1 MNPAQLIETL
11 DQLRRLPHETEWVE
25 FKEAKDGFDFRK
37 LGKYFSA
44 LSNEANLANQP
55 CAWLVFGVRDD
66 RSVCGS
72 RFRENPSDLDSLKHE
87 IASATSGVTFLDVLV
102 VSYAASRVVMFR
114 IPPAP
119 RGMAV
124 AFKGHWYGRDGE
136 SIVPLSLR
144 ELETIRSQTQL
155 DDWSAGMCLEASLGD
170 LDTQAIAAA
179 RANFRAKNQ
188 SKPFAAEI
196 DSWPNEVF
204 LDRAKLTSGGKITR
218 TSLLLLGRSEST
230 RFLTPAVAQITWRL
244 EGEEEAY
251 EHFGPPFLLTT
262 DDLYSRIRNTL
273 QKVDILN
280 RLVPLE
286 VPKYDKWV
294 VLEALH
300 NAIAH
305 QDYAKS
311 SRIVLT
317 ETADRLRVESAGRFF
332 EGQVSD
338 YTLGEKTPQRYR
350 NRFLA
355 EAMVNVN
362 MIDTMGYGI
371 RRMYLEQRKRF
382 YPLPDFDIS
391 DPDKVVVTVHG
402 KVIDPS
408 YTATLIQNRDLPL
421 GTVILLDQVQKQRP
435 IDKDDVKRLR
445 RQKLIEGRYPNL
457 FVAAHIASAAGLK
470 AQYIKNR
477 AFDDAHYKQLI
488 VEYLRKYGH
497 ASRRDLD
504 SLLLD
509 KLSDVLTESQKRTRI
524 KNLIA
529 LMSKAGTIRNS
540 GSRGSPKW
548 SLN

>member
-1 MNPAQLIETL
+1 M
-11 DQLRRLPHETEWVE
+11 
-25 FKEAKDGFDFRK
+25 
-37 LGKYFSA
+37 
-44 LSNEANLANQP
+44 
-55 CAWLVFGVRDD
+55 
-66 RSVCGS
+66 
-72 RFRENPSDLDSLKHE
+72 
-87 IASATSGVTFLDVLV
+87 
-102 VSYAASRVVMFR
+102 
-114 IPPAP
+114 
-119 RGMAV
+119 
-124 AFKGHWYGRDGE
+124 
-136 SIVPLSLR
+136 
-144 ELETIRSQTQL
+144 
-155 DDWSAGMCLEASLGD
+155 
-170 LDTQAIAAA
+170 
-179 RANFRAKNQ
+179 
-188 SKPFAAEI
+188 
-196 DSWPNEVF
+196 
-204 LDRAKLTSGGKITR
+204 
-218 TSLLLLGRSEST
+218 
-230 RFLTPAVAQITWRL
+230 
-244 EGEEEAY
+244 
-251 EHFGPPFLLTT
+251 
-262 DDLYSRIRNTL
+262 
-273 QKVDILN
+273 
-280 RLVPLE
+280 
-286 VPKYDKWV
+286 
-294 VLEALH
+294 
-300 NAIAH
+300 
-305 QDYAKS
+305 
-311 SRIVLT
+311 
-317 ETADRLRVESAGRFF
+317 
-332 EGQVSD
+332 
-338 YTLGEKTPQRYR
+338 
-350 NRFLA
+350 
-355 EAMVNVN
+355 